1 MSVYYSCAQF
11 VDVIQSRPQQWF
23 VVFSWVLLFASLT
36 EIKTVDKFLGIM
48 KDLGIMKRS
57 DLSWAYSGMSNH
69 QLEDCE
75 KDEILLSRDP
85 YNGLSHINCVNI

>member
-36 EIKTVDKFLGIM
+36 EIKTVDKLNENYFIILG
-48 KDLGIMKRS
+48 S
-57 DLSWAYSGMSNH
+57 H
-69 QLEDCE
+69 
-75 KDEILLSRDP
+75 DP
-85 YNGLSHINCVNI
+85 WES